1 MTQKSQLS
9 IGIRVRH
16 SKGKRGGLITGPAE
30 HGINSP
36 LIPVAVEGST
46 RKELWPSHLCTR
58 LPADQQLKAHG
69 GNFQPPRGYPLNTSA
84 A

>member
-1 MTQKSQLS
+1 MTKKLPIE

-16 SKGKRGGLITGPAE
+16 RRDKRGGLVTGPAQ

-46 RKELWPSHLCTR
+46 RKELWPSHLCAR
-58 LPADQQLKAHG
+58 RPVGEQLPAHG
-69 GNFQPPRGYPLNTSA
+69 GTFMPPKGYPLCIHS
-84 A
+84 